1 MTGRPTMDT
10 TLLDMARVLARR
22 STCSRALVGAV
33 IALNGRILS
42 MGFNGAPS
50 GIEHCVHAANDVS
63 ACEVAVHA
71 EANAVAFAAKHGVA
85 LNGSALFTT
94 LSPCLKCAQLIIN
107 AGIVRV
113 VIGKVYR
120 DHSGP
125 RMLERL
131 GIHVTSASG
140 VPFVRLT
147 GQY

>member
-1 MTGRPTMDT
+1 MARPSMDT
-10 TLLDMARVLARR
+10 TLLDMARVLAKR
-22 STCSRALVGAV
+22 STCSRASVGAV

-42 MGFNGAPS
+42 TGFNGVPA
-50 GIEHCVHAANDVS
+50 GMTHCEHVANDES
-63 ACEVAVHA
+63 PCDDAVHA
-71 EANAVAFAAKHGVA
+71 EANAVAFAARHGVA

-125 RMLERL
+125 HILARL

-140 VPFVRLT
+140 VPFNRLIN
-147 GQY
+147 QY

>member
-1 MTGRPTMDT
+1 MDT
-10 TLLDMARVLARR
+10 TLLDMARVLAKR
-22 STCSRALVGAV
+22 STCSRASVGAL
-33 IALNGRILS
+33 IALNGRVLS
-42 MGFNGAPS
+42 TGFNGVPS
-50 GIEHCVHAANDVS
+50 GMTHCEHVANDES
-63 ACEVAVHA
+63 ACEAAVHA

-131 GIHVTSASG
+131 GIYVTSASG
-140 VPFVRLT
+140 VPFTRLT